1 MQVLLLLTS
10 LTLRGGRKVI
20 VGSTAVALQ
29 VMEGQVGQVGSLL
42 HAQVLEGLGCG
53 VDLLVE
59 ELAFHLVSGH
69 GVPPEILVEVVGEG
83 LEDGFGEVDVTALLD
98 DFAVDQLGDLGGRVV
113 LGSVQLECLTGGS
126 VVVQHALQSGSDV
139 DGLYLLVGHLVL
151 LRLSYV
157 DGPEALLHV
166 VGSEDVANLGQLVEE
181 VVLETEHGSGTDDGG
196 LGVDV
201 ADDFLTPGLY
211 SSVSC
216 TRVSCSNLPQITDL
230 GSEVLGG
237 RVPAGIVGGNVNEAV
252 DIVLGDSIRDALNTV
267 HMDILV

>member
-1 MQVLLLLTS
+1 
-10 LTLRGGRKVI
+10 
-20 VGSTAVALQ
+20 
-29 VMEGQVGQVGSLL
+29 
-42 HAQVLEGLGCG
+42 
-53 VDLLVE
+53 
-59 ELAFHLVSGH
+59 
-69 GVPPEILVEVVGEG
+69 
-83 LEDGFGEVDVTALLD
+83 
-98 DFAVDQLGDLGGRVV
+98 
-113 LGSVQLECLTGGS
+113 
-126 VVVQHALQSGSDV
+126 
-139 DGLYLLVGHLVL
+139 
-151 LRLSYV
+151 V